1 MEATSEVLLKERIV
15 PVRIAFI
22 GAGAMAE
29 QHFQTLSSL
38 DNAQCVAFCDS
49 DFKRAEEAARRFE
62 GRAYRDARKMFEAES
77 IDAVYVCLPPHAH
90 KDSEI
95 LATQNGCALFIEK
108 PVSNNLRTAARIAQA
123 IEDAGVPSCV
133 GYQFR
138 YLSGVERVQK
148 LTTGKGAPA
157 IAMMSGRWWGGLPNR
172 AWWRRIDQG
181 GGQIV
186 EQMTHII
193 DLARYLG
200 GEIVSVQARTAQRE
214 IQKIAKDATI
224 PDVSMLSVAF
234 KSGAIAQFSG
244 TCLVGEVFRGGDVT
258 LDLIGHNLLCEVRRD
273 SLTLRQNGE
282 THIFNELENPCL
294 REDRAFIEAVATGKR
309 TGIKSTYADA
319 FKTLRVTLAA
329 NQSAKSGKPV
339 KL

>member
-1 MEATSEVLLKERIV
+1 M

-22 GAGAMAE
+22 GAGAMAA
-29 QHFQTLSSL
+29 QHFQTLSAI
-38 DNAQCVAFCDS
+38 DNAQLVAFCDP

-62 GRAYRDARKMFEAES
+62 GKAYRDARKMFEAES

-90 KDSEI
+90 KDGEI
-95 LATQNGCALFIEK
+95 LAAQNGCAVFVEK
-108 PVSNNLRTAARIAQA
+108 PVANNLRTAERIAQA
-123 IEDAGVPSCV
+123 IENVGVLSCV

-148 LTTGKGAPA
+148 LTTGKGMPA

-172 AWWRRIDQG
+172 AWWRRLDQG

-186 EQMTHII
+186 EQMTHLI

-200 GEIVSVQARTAQRE
+200 GEMVSVQARTAQRE

-224 PDVSMLSVAF
+224 PDVSLLSVEF
-234 KSGAIAQFSG
+234 KNGAIAQFSG
-244 TCLVGEVFRGGDVT
+244 TCLVGEVFRGGDVA
-258 LDLIGHNLLCEVRRD
+258 LDIIAHNLVCELRRD
-273 SLTLRQNGE
+273 TLTLRQNGE
-282 THIFNELENPCL
+282 THTFAEAENPIG

-309 TGIKSTYADA
+309 TGIRSTYADA
-319 FKTLRVTLAA
+319 IKTLRVTLAA